1 MTFGADFKIEFMAFN
16 ILIISSTIAAT
27 WTVEFLLKPFHYY
40 YYYMFEIDEHNN
52 RKKETLNPVVETHKS
67 LKLI

>member
-40 YYYMFEIDEHNN
+40 MLKSINF
-52 RKKETLNPVVETHKS
+52 NPVVETHKS